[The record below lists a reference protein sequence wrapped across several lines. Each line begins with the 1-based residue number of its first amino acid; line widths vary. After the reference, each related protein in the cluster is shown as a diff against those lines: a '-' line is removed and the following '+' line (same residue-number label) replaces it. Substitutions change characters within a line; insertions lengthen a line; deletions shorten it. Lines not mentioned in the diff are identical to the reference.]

1 MAGLI
6 GGLLNAAKSLS
17 AQEVGVQVAGKNL
30 ANVNNPEYARQRVI
44 LGDRVM
50 ADGQLGPVGSGVE
63 ALGIK
68 HIRDQFLDATVTREK
83 AITSSLEA
91 QRSALDRAEANLGEQ
106 IDRSADSAFV
116 GDTGKSANGISSAMG
131 EFFTAFDHLSAS
143 PTDNGAKQVLL
154 NKAEGLVD
162 KFNFADQRLQG
173 VQNDLTSE
181 VATAV
186 DSVNSVLKQIG
197 DLNGAIAQFEVS
209 NPGSALELRDQR
221 QARLEELAGYMDFEA
236 RTIPGGA
243 GQIQVVAR
251 DTTGSDVMLVN
262 KTAVLGGLS
271 FDGIQIS
278 GGAPSTVLG
287 LQGGSLKGHLTA
299 RDGVIQQLRDDL
311 KVTANQVTAAVNTAY
326 SPTGANFFQA
336 APATGL
342 LGLDPTLSFST
353 LKTTVTANAGAN
365 EIALAVSDVARKKFA
380 TGSGDLIDG
389 TISAFYN
396 RTVSGLGQSLA
407 GLDAKIGDQG
417 IVQKMLTNQRDSV
430 SGVSM
435 DEEMADLMRF
445 QRSYQA
451 SARVVRVM
459 DELLDGLV
467 NGLIR

>member
-6 GGLLNAAKSLS
+6 GGLLNAAKSLA

-50 ADGQLGPVGSGVE
+50 VDGKLGPVGSGVE

-106 IDRSADSAFV
+106 IDRSGDSAFV
-116 GDTGKSANGISSAMG
+116 GDTGRAANGIAGAIG

-143 PTDNGAKQVLL
+143 PSDNGAKQVLL

-162 KFNFADQRLQG
+162 KFNFADRRLQG

-186 DSVNSVLKQIG
+186 DSVNSVLKQIA
-197 DLNGAIAQFEVS
+197 DLNGAIAQFEVG

-221 QARLEELAGYMDFEA
+221 QARLEELATYMDFEA
-236 RTIPGGA
+236 RVIPGGA
-243 GQIQVVAR
+243 GQIQVVTR
-251 DTTGSDVMLVN
+251 DTTGTDVMLVN
-262 KTAVLGGLS
+262 KTAVMGGLS
-271 FDGIQIS
+271 FDGVQIS
-278 GGAPSTVLG
+278 GGAPATVLG
-287 LQGGSLKGHLTA
+287 LQGGSLNGHLTA
-299 RDGVIQQLRDDL
+299 RDGMLQQLRDDL
-311 KVTANQVTAAVNTAY
+311 KVAADQITTAVNAAY
-326 SPTGANFFQA
+326 SPTGGSFFQA
-336 APATGL
+336 SPATGL
-342 LGLDPTLSFST
+342 LALDPGLSFST
-353 LKTTVTANAGAN
+353 LRTTATADAGAN
-365 EIALAVSDVARKKFA
+365 EIALAISGIARKSFS
-380 TGSGDLIDG
+380 TGSGDLIEG
-389 TISAFYN
+389 TIGAFYN
-396 RTVSGLGQSLA
+396 RMVSGLGQSLA
-407 GLDAKIGDQG
+407 GLDAKIGDQE
-417 IVQKMLTNQRDSV
+417 IVQKMLTSQRDAV